1 MAHAAIQPRLRKDA
15 RARMGV
21 RGACCLLDLDL
32 MPVRAAPA
40 RARHRATPCFRLHV
54 HAEKTLEVR
63 RAD

>member
-21 RGACCLLDLDL
+21 RGACCLLDL
-32 MPVRAAPA
+32 MPVRAAPT
-40 RARHRATPCFRLHV
+40 RARHRATPYFRLHV
-54 HAEKTLEVR
+54 HAENTLEVR